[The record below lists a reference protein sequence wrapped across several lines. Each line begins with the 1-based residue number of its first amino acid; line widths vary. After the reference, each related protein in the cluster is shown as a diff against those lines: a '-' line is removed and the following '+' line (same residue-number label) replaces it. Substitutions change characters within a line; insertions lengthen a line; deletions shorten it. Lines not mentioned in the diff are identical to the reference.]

1 MTVTIR
7 YQALL
12 RRAAGTDMETLEAP
26 DGSRVLGLL
35 RLLGDRHGEPLRR
48 LLLDDQDRP
57 SNSLLVFLGD
67 QQIPADGSDPLPD
80 RAELTLLS
88 PIAGGQEGA
97 APCR

>member
-1 MTVTIR
+1 MTLTIR

-12 RRAAGTDMETLEAP
+12 RRAAGTAMETLEAP
-26 DGSRVLGLL
+26 DGTCVFDLL
-35 RLLGDRHGEPLRR
+35 RLLGDRHGEGLRR
-48 LLLDDQDRP
+48 LVLDQNRP
-57 SNSLLVFLGD
+57 SHSLLVFLGD

-97 APCR
+97 ALCR